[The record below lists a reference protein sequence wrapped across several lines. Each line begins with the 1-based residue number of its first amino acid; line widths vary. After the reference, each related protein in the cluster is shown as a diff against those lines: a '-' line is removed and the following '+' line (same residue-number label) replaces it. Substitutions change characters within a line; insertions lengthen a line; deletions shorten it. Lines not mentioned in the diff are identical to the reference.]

1 MNSSIKLMK
10 PMMNVD
16 FKSKTVLTDSAWE
29 YVDLWLARGKLTGE
43 NQRDARLYWQQAK
56 SFFDAS
62 ERLPINSKPLTAYY
76 CCLNAVRALLVVHG
90 KQMKN
95 TTHGI
100 SSNKSNLK
108 SDEFSK
114 EKIKIFDNGIFY
126 DFLSFF
132 GEEEIVNKKSS
143 NSNNTFKFINV
154 KDIFYNIACIHRAY
168 SLTYPDDEELFIPIK
183 NVSLENGGISED
195 EENIL
200 KFEVDKR
207 YIAQLP
213 KKYSLEETDDNS
225 KYVPVKQ
232 SFSKSIKTY
241 YHALR
246 KEMVY
251 IQGDSTLWYLKSWQ
265 DNNNRVLKINDMA
278 LIMAGLHWMS
288 ELVRYNPTKFN
299 DYRHSEVN
307 WLLNE
312 FIQQGFYQFV
322 DEISCEITG
331 HQILSTG
338 HRGML
343 S

>member
-1 MNSSIKLMK
+1 MVLVQISQILNQMNL
-10 PMMNVD
+10 
-16 FKSKTVLTDSAWE
+16 
-29 YVDLWLARGKLTGE
+29 
-43 NQRDARLYWQQAK
+43 
-56 SFFDAS
+56 
-62 ERLPINSKPLTAYY
+62 
-76 CCLNAVRALLVVHG
+76 VR
-90 KQMKN
+90 K
-95 TTHGI
+95 
-100 SSNKSNLK
+100 
-108 SDEFSK
+108 
-114 EKIKIFDNGIFY
+114 KIKIFDNGIFY

-132 GEEEIVNKKSS
+132 GEEEIVNEKSS

-154 KDIFYNIACIHRAY
+154 KDIFYNIACIHRTY

-183 NVSLENGGISED
+183 NISLENGGISED

-232 SFSKSIKTY
+232 SFSKSIKIY